1 MAATGKTFKVEPETV
16 ERLQAISNELG
27 MTWDETFNELAGHY
41 MQSQAAKAQG
51 REAEVGQFRSLL
63 NQLSDA
69 YTQSLQLYAN
79 VEETTRQKFEAR
91 IASAEQ
97 SVASL
102 KEAADAAKAEA
113 KDAQDRINAVKKERD
128 DLSDELSR
136 LKDALEA
143 ATASADADAEKHE
156 SALEEMRQLNT
167 LLKEKN
173 ETLTQKVEASEAE
186 LAAAV
191 ELETTA
197 KEAKEE
203 AKKEAARADAA
214 EAEVPRLTAELAA
227 AQEKAKADFQEL
239 KGRYEEKLD
248 AQKDRLENEKE
259 TAVLDERRHVEAV
272 FRASLEATEEKHQDR
287 IEKMQAAIDKLTEQR
302 DAWQEKFYALRDTTK
317 ASEQAETP
325 EA

>member
-102 KEAADAAKAEA
+102 KETADAAKAEA

-128 DLSDELSR
+128 DPSDERSR

>member
-102 KEAADAAKAEA
+102 KETADAAKAEA

-203 AKKEAARADAA
+203 AKKEAARADVA

-227 AQEKAKADFQEL
+227 AQEKAKADLQEL